1 MCFEKDPIIASIWK
15 DGKIIDP
22 TKANDH
28 SFNHSKHYGT
38 WVFEG
43 LRFYETD
50 KGSKIFRLNEHID
63 RLMYSASYFDYTL
76 KYLQDDIKKACL
88 EVVKQSGLV
97 SGYIRP
103 IIYPG
108 ASVWL
113 DPTDAEIHTEVS
125 AVPFPS
131 YLWEKPIRVKIAK
144 TRRVDPRTVDMG
156 AKICGNYINSARAK
170 LEVKKQ
176 KFDEWLLLDTSDNI
190 AEGPGANIFFIA
202 KAGSRKVYT
211 PQLWTILPG
220 ITRATIMQLFKDKYG
235 VEVIEETISPERLWE
250 FSEAFFVWT
259 AAEVTPIASITNEQN
274 KQFDFLS
281 CEDDSLSNQMK
292 KIYLDVVSGKD
303 SDYLTYLS

>member
-1 MCFEKDPIIASIWK
+1 
-15 DGKIIDP
+15 
-22 TKANDH
+22 
-28 SFNHSKHYGT
+28 
-38 WVFEG
+38 
-43 LRFYETD
+43 
-50 KGSKIFRLNEHID
+50 
-63 RLMYSASYFDYTL
+63 
-76 KYLQDDIKKACL
+76 L